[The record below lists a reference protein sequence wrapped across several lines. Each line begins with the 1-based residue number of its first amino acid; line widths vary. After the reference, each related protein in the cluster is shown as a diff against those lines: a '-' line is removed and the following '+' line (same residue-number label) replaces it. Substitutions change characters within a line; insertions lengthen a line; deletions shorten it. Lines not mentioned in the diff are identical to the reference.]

1 MMMRR
6 PDRCSSHLRLG
17 SPAIG
22 ATLIEDGAITT
33 DKILANAITAGKI
46 AALAIEA
53 DHISANAIT
62 ADKIH
67 AGAIDGKL
75 ITGARIRT
83 AASGRSY
90 ELNSEGL
97 QVLRLVGQ
105 YRADHADL
113 GRFDWICGASTAD
126 VGGIT
131 VRGRR
136 RTTR

>member
-1 MMMRR
+1 MDYAIGR
-6 PDRCSSHLRLG
+6 PD
-17 SPAIG
+17 AG
-22 ATLIEDGAITT
+22 ATLIQDGAITT

-67 AGAIDGKL
+67 AGAIDCML

-90 ELNSEGL
+90 
-97 QVLRLVGQ
+97 
-105 YRADHADL
+105 
-113 GRFDWICGASTAD
+113 
-126 VGGIT
+126 
-131 VRGRR
+131 
-136 RTTR
+136 